1 MTAFGQ
7 KQSVMHDRIQPIAE
21 IGDEAC
27 RLDRRGAASAT
38 GEGCLWCSEQY
49 RLSGLPRRKADASP
63 S

>member
-27 RLDRRGAASAT
+27 RLDRRGLPVPQERGACGAVSST
-38 GEGCLWCSEQY
+38 G
-49 RLSGLPRRKADASP
+49 
-63 S
+63 